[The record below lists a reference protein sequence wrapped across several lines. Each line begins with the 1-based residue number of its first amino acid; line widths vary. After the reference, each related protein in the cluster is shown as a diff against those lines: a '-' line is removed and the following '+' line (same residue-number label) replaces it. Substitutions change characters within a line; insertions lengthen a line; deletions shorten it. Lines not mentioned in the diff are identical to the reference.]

1 MNKIFFLVSFL
12 VAGAA
17 AAESKFPFT
26 GFYAVYTITSCID
39 KEGVSDYCKF
49 NTLTIQ
55 QTANTRNG
63 VPDNAMDLVLTDNKQ
78 GRAGAR
84 YVSSINH
91 PSHAILTAE
100 AKYDESKDKAYLFHK
115 TIKMTDG
122 SVELMEMEISR
133 EENDIVTFTAKKS
146 RTPDG
151 GKEIS
156 TKTVMTLTK
165 KK

>member
-1 MNKIFFLVSFL
+1 MGKMIFLVSFL
-12 VAGAA
+12 VASAA
-17 AAESKFPFT
+17 TAESKFPFT
-26 GFYAVYTITSCID
+26 GFYAVYTITGCVD

-55 QTANTRNG
+55 QTVNTRNG
-63 VPDNAMDLVLTDNKQ
+63 APDNAMDLVLTDNKQ
-78 GRAGAR
+78 GRPGAR
-84 YVSSINH
+84 YASSINH
-91 PSHAILTAE
+91 PNDTILTAE
-100 AKYDESKDKAYLFHK
+100 AKYDESKDRAYLFHK

-122 SVELMEMEISR
+122 SVELMEMEITRDESG
-133 EENDIVTFTAKKS
+133 IVTFTSKKS
-146 RTPDG
+146 KTPDG